1 MPYQGPIEQVFGM
14 VDGQVR
20 EKFEAGGHQ
29 EIVIFYSDDRGVG
42 VAARYNRIVES
53 GRHTALLLDLR

>member
-14 VDGQVR
+14 VDGQAR

-29 EIVIFYSDDRGVG
+29 EK
-42 VAARYNRIVES
+42 
-53 GRHTALLLDLR
+53 

>member
-1 MPYQGPIEQVFGM
+1 M